1 MPPSHTP
8 RKPPTWWLKNAKPAS
23 VASQRVPNINAMMPL
38 VGATVDSQSRPMT
51 APNRMEDTAVTGGTG
66 EIDERE
72 DVALGQEI
80 SEPARGER
88 ADDVEQSDHRDG
100 PAADLRGKTAIDQ
113 VSRHVDGDEGELETA
128 GEEAEH
134 EQDIGAVPDGLREC
148 LPQRLWRRA
157 LRRTRLRRRG
167 RER

>member
-66 EIDERE
+66 EINERE
-72 DVALGQEI
+72 DVALGHEI
-80 SEPARGER
+80 AEPARGER
-88 ADDVEQSDHRDG
+88 ADDVEQPDRRNG
-100 PAADLRGKTAIDQ
+100 PGADLRRKAAVDEVG
-113 VSRHVDGDEGELETA
+113 RHVDGDEGELETA
-128 GEEAEH
+128 GEETEH
-134 EQDIGAVPDGLREC
+134 EQDIGAVADRLRQR
-148 LPQRLWRRA
+148 LPQRL
-157 LRRTRLRRRG
+157 
-167 RER
+167 